1 MSPSV
6 NSSDPGHSSTETSEG
21 LTNVSADVNDA
32 FRWNVRPS
40 DKEPAKKWGVL
51 VGALAIFA
59 LGMVVFHSV
68 LLGLLGF
75 AIIAASTAEF
85 WLGTSYKLDKDSAS
99 VRCGFSYS
107 EMRWNEVKRA
117 MATPDG
123 VKLSPLGSA
132 TRMDS
137 FRGVFL
143 KFGDEPHEPILEF
156 VRRCLPADVGL
167 VTG

>member
-1 MSPSV
+1 MNPSA
-6 NSSDPGHSSTETSEG
+6 NSSAPGSDEAETSEG

-40 DKEPAKKWGVL
+40 DKEPTKKWGVL
-51 VGALAIFA
+51 VGSLAIFA
-59 LGMVVFHSV
+59 LGMFVFSSV

-75 AIIAASTAEF
+75 AIIVASTAEF
-85 WLGTSYKLDKDSAS
+85 WLGTSYKLDKDGAS

-107 EMRWNEVKRA
+107 EMRWNEVKRV
-117 MATPDG
+117 MTTPDG
-123 VKLSPLGSA
+123 LKLSPLGAA

-137 FRGVFL
+137 FRGIFL
-143 KFGDEPHEPILEF
+143 KFGDQSKEQILDF

-167 VTG
+167 DG